1 MPTRRYTAIDFAI
14 LAVVAVVVGIIF
26 FFAEIPYELT
36 KAAAGKLVA
45 RIAFYGLW
53 FIGGPLAA
61 SLIRKPGAAFLGETL
76 GALVEAILPTIYAS
90 SVIVYGVA
98 QGIMSEIAY
107 AITGYRKWGIGAG
120 ALAGALPAL
129 AVPFLDYLLW
139 GATITDVMLWV
150 YMVGAMISG
159 AIYGTI
165 SAIIGNTLR
174 R

>member
-1 MPTRRYTAIDFAI
+1 MTTRRYTAIDFAI
-14 LAVVAVVVGIIF
+14 LAVVAVVVGLIF

-90 SVIVYGVA
+90 SVIVYGIA

-107 AITGYRKWGIGAG
+107 AITGYRRWGVGVG

-129 AVPFLDYLLW
+129 VVPFLDYLLW
-139 GATITDVMLWV
+139 GATITDVMLWI
-150 YMVGAMISG
+150 YMFGAMISG

-165 SAIIGNTLR
+165 SALIGNTLR
-174 R
+174 K